1 MNKRSFVVFT
11 LTLSA
16 AGTAFG
22 QTLNP
27 QAPIDGQAR
36 TKDLMA
42 DIVPKPPVLE
52 SLSGSGDA
60 AASAQTKAIALAANP
75 AFPQGTT
82 STPSQQA
89 VNVTAAE
96 LRQDATAYKVTLVE
110 SSYPE
115 VVRKD
120 QFSSYASVNVP
131 PGWKLQ
137 QLRGLKFEPAPQV
150 KLANNETYE
159 VQSTPF
165 VLVPASNVTRV
176 AINPRALQTL
186 HNFQLAQLD
195 LLRQLRDSLSPKNKP
210 VTPID

>member
-1 MNKRSFVVFT
+1 MKIRAFLV
-11 LTLSA
+11 LSLSLLA

-27 QAPIDGQAR
+27 LAPADGQAR

-42 DIVPKPPVLE
+42 DALPPPPPLSSV
-52 SLSGSGDA
+52 SGSGDA
-60 AASAQTKAIALAANP
+60 ATAAKTKAVTLAANP
-75 AFPQGTT
+75 ALEQGTT

-96 LRQDATAYKVTLVE
+96 ARQDATAYKVTLVE
-110 SSYPE
+110 SAYPE

-137 QLRGLKFEPAPQV
+137 ATQA
-150 KLANNETYE
+150 
-159 VQSTPF
+159 
-165 VLVPASNVTRV
+165 ASRW
-176 AINPRALQTL
+176 ASFSIWR
-186 HNFQLAQLD
+186 
-195 LLRQLRDSLSPKNKP
+195 SPKTSL
-210 VTPID
+210 VDFQSC

>member
-1 MNKRSFVVFT
+1 MKKISVLVFT
-11 LTLSA
+11 LSLSA

-22 QTLNP
+22 QTSNP
-27 QAPIDGQAR
+27 PADGQAR

-42 DIVPKPPVLE
+42 DVLPKPPPLTSIPV
-52 SLSGSGDA
+52 SGDA
-60 AASAQTKAIALAANP
+60 AATAQTKAVTLAANP
-75 AFPQGTT
+75 ALEQGTT

-96 LRQDATAYKVTLVE
+96 ARQDATAYKVTLVE
-110 SSYPE
+110 SAYPE

-165 VLVPASNVTRV
+165 VLVPASNATRV

-186 HNFQLAQLD
+186 HNFQLAQID